1 MKFYLDKHIRIKH
14 RKGELIRNYHCNKC
28 SSSFT
33 RKGGLE
39 VHVKTIHEGQR
50 FKCELCDHTTTQ
62 KIHLNFH
69 IRYVHLKIKDQSCTL
84 CEYKTMDKKRSKTHF
99 DAVHLKIKYKCPQCD
114 IETTHLCS
122 HIQTVHN
129 REKIRKYQCNLCEYT
144 NINKTQMD
152 THKNKVH
159 LGIRIKCEFFDNLY
173 GSKYNMHRHV
183 EEKHKS
189 IPKKIKVF
197 KCSRFSQLVVP

>member
-1 MKFYLDKHIRIKH
+1 M
-14 RKGELIRNYHCNKC
+14 
-28 SSSFT
+28 
-33 RKGGLE
+33 
-39 VHVKTIHEGQR
+39 
-50 FKCELCDHTTTQ
+50 
-62 KIHLNFH
+62 
-69 IRYVHLKIKDQSCTL
+69 
-84 CEYKTMDKKRSKTHF
+84 YK
-99 DAVHLKIKYKCPQCD
+99 CD

-183 EEKHKS
+183 DEKHKS

-197 KCSRFSQLVVP
+197 KCSECPKVFTTSGSLTVHYKPVHEGVRYECKMCEYKATQKNDLKRHEERTHFPKYQTCSICSKQNTNVQTVISKLKMNVI